1 MQPSASTHEEF
12 SQHYTTAIDALCNI
26 AQAYFYLGRLAD
38 AQHVLRSALHL
49 VETGEAKPQ
58 DRLKLLLL
66 YGQVLTVDHFLNDTD
81 ADLLFEPLLQAR
93 QIAERVHDQQGIAD
107 EPTRHLA
114 WNALLK
120 GDQDQALV
128 YAQQALSLRE
138 AVNFKPHLPFDHL
151 LLSDTYQAR
160 GDRANALLHAEIA
173 LTLASEIGS
182 TEALAMANKQLE
194 RLNRQ

>member
-1 MQPSASTHEEF
+1 MKSSP
-12 SQHYTTAIDALCNI
+12 NI
-26 AQAYFYLGRLAD
+26 TQ
-38 AQHVLRSALHL
+38 Q
-49 VETGEAKPQ
+49 
-58 DRLKLLLL
+58 LKS
-66 YGQVLTVDHFLNDTD
+66 
-81 ADLLFEPLLQAR
+81 
-93 QIAERVHDQQGIAD
+93 

-151 LLSDTYQAR
+151 LLSDIYQAR
-160 GDRANALLHAEIA
+160 GDRANALLHAELA
-173 LTLASEIGS
+173 FTLASEIGS
-182 TEALAMANKQLE
+182 TEALAMANEQLE